1 MHRATPPSPP
11 REGVTPVQPLRGFR
25 AHNIPVI
32 PESFVQDLLAR
43 IDIVDVVERYVPL
56 RKAGAN
62 YSACCPFHSEKT
74 PSFTVSPSKQFYH
87 CFGCGAHGSA
97 IGFLMQHAG
106 IGFIEAVEDLAAAA
120 GMQVPHEERN
130 AAIRAKK
137 APLTELMARAM
148 HFYREQLKAAP
159 KAVDYLKGRGLT
171 GEIAARFGL
180 GYAPDAWQALQQI
193 FPDYND
199 PALVECGLVIVN
211 ELGRRYDRFR
221 ERVMFPI
228 LDQRGNVIGFGGR
241 VIGHSK
247 EATADGA
254 SVGPKYLNS
263 PETPLFE
270 KGRELYG
277 LTQARQAIRDSDT
290 VIVVEGYMDVVA
302 LAQHGV
308 ANAVATLGTACTPTH
323 VHKLLRQAS
332 KVVFC
337 FDGDAAGRKAAWRAL
352 EASLEQ
358 LSDDKSAGFLFLPP
372 EHDPDSFVR
381 AEGAQTF
388 KRLVAH
394 PTTLTEF
401 LLRELKA
408 GVDLASA
415 EGRARL
421 VHDARPH
428 LQKLAAPILRVQ
440 LVKAVAE
447 ASALTQAEVETQC
460 DLKPAARGRPAP
472 PRTRQRPTPSSV
484 EYKLL
489 QIVLH
494 KPEWAA
500 RLPLELINVERP
512 EGQALSAI
520 ADAIDHGEMPAGG
533 FGLMLEFFRN
543 TPHEAMIATIAAN
556 MVEEVDLGALE
567 EMFNDSVVRLR
578 HTALTAEIEQ
588 LTARARQGLNPEERQ
603 RLAEL
608 LAKKR
613 PGAPSTSGT
622 PI

>member
-1 MHRATPPSPP
+1 M
-11 REGVTPVQPLRGFR
+11 
-25 AHNIPVI
+25 I
-32 PESFVQDLLAR
+32 PESFIQELLAR
-43 IDIVDVVERYVPL
+43 VDIVDVVERYVPL
-56 RKAGAN
+56 RKSGAN
-62 YSACCPFHSEKT
+62 FSACCPFHSEKS
-74 PSFTVSPSKQFYH
+74 PSFTVSPTKQFYH

-97 IGFLMQHAG
+97 ISFLMQHAG
-106 IGFIEAVEDLAAAA
+106 IGFIEAVEDLASST
-120 GMQVPHEERN
+120 GMKVPHEERSR
-130 AAIRAKK
+130 AERAKK

-148 HFYREQLKAAP
+148 MFYREQLKASP
-159 KAVDYLKGRGLT
+159 KAIDYFKGRGLT
-171 GEIAARFGL
+171 GEIAAKFGL
-180 GYAPDAWQALQQI
+180 GYAPDGWQGLQQV

-199 PALVECGLVIVN
+199 AALIECGLVIEN
-211 ELGRRYDRFR
+211 EQGRRYDRFR
-221 ERVMFPI
+221 DRVMFPI

-241 VIGHSK
+241 VIGQG
-247 EATADGA
+247 E
-254 SVGPKYLNS
+254 PKYLNS

-308 ANAVATLGTACTPTH
+308 GNAVATLGTACTPIH
-323 VHKLLRQAS
+323 VQKLLRQAS

-352 EASLEQ
+352 EASLEH
-358 LSDDKSAGFLFLPP
+358 LSDDRSAGFLFLPP

-381 AEGAQTF
+381 AEGAETF
-388 KRLVAH
+388 RRLVAH

-421 VHDARPH
+421 VHEAKPH
-428 LQKLAAPILRVQ
+428 LMRLAAPILRVQ
-440 LVKAVAE
+440 LVKAIAE
-447 ASALTQAEVETQC
+447 AAALTQAEVETQC
-460 DLKPAARGRPAP
+460 NLKPAARGRPAP
-472 PRTRQRPTPSSV
+472 PRTRQRPAPSSV

-500 RLPLELINVERP
+500 RLPLELIDRERVEG
-512 EGQALSAI
+512 EALGAI
-520 ADAIDHGEMPAGG
+520 ADAIDHGELPAGG
-533 FGLMLEFFRN
+533 FGLLLEFFRN
-543 TPHEAMIATIAAN
+543 TPHEALIAGIAAH
-556 MVEEVDLGALE
+556 MVAEEDPGALE
-567 EMFNDSVVRLR
+567 EVFNDSIARLR

-588 LTARARQGLNPEERQ
+588 LTARARQGLDPQERQ

-613 PGAPSTSGT
+613 PGPSTAGGG

>member
-1 MHRATPPSPP
+1 
-11 REGVTPVQPLRGFR
+11 
-25 AHNIPVI
+25 VI
-32 PESFVQDLLAR
+32 PESFVQELLAR
-43 IDIVDVVERYVPL
+43 IDIVEVVERYVPL

-106 IGFIEAVEDLAAAA
+106 IGFIEAIEDLASST
-120 GMQVPHEERN
+120 GMAVPHEERN
-130 AAIRAKK
+130 ASIRART
-137 APLTELMARAM
+137 APLTELMSRAM
-148 HFYREQLKAAP
+148 QFYREQLKASP

-180 GYAPDAWQALQQI
+180 GYAPDDWQGLQPV
-193 FPDYND
+193 FSDYND
-199 PALVECGLVIVN
+199 PALVECGLIIVN
-211 ELGRRYDRFR
+211 EQGRRYDRFR
-221 ERVMFPI
+221 DRVMFPI

-241 VIGHSK
+241 VIGAG
-247 EATADGA
+247 E
-254 SVGPKYLNS
+254 PKYLNS

-277 LTQARQAIRDSDT
+277 LTQARQAIRDTDT

-302 LAQHGV
+302 LAQHGIG
-308 ANAVATLGTACTPTH
+308 NAVATLGTACTPTH

-381 AEGAQTF
+381 AEGAETF
-388 KRLVAH
+388 QRLVAH

-421 VHDARPH
+421 VHEAKPH
-428 LQKLAAPILRVQ
+428 LTRLAAPILRVQ

-460 DLKPAARGRPAP
+460 GLKPASRGRPAP
-472 PRTRQRPTPSSV
+472 PSARQRPAPSSV

-494 KPEWAA
+494 KPEWTA
-500 RLPLELINVERP
+500 RLPLELIDRSRVEG
-512 EGQALSAI
+512 EALNAI
-520 ADAIDHGEMPAGG
+520 ANAVDHGELPAGG
-533 FGLMLEFFRN
+533 FGLLLEFFRN
-543 TPHEAMIATIAAN
+543 TPHEALVAGIAAN
-556 MVEEVDLGALE
+556 MVEEVDLSALE
-567 EMFNDSVVRLR
+567 TMFTDSIAHLR
-578 HTALTAEIEQ
+578 QTALSAEIEQ
-588 LTARARQGLNPEERQ
+588 LTARAKQGLNPQERQ

-608 LAKKR
+608 LARKR
-613 PGAPSTSGT
+613 TAT
-622 PI
+622 PTPFGGGSPI